1 MTAKKT
7 LLNWLAQNDFQRVLK
22 GLDLLE
28 TQYKDEQLRNDVT
41 FQSGR
46 LTALE
51 QQRAE
56 DTISAED
63 DRLQT
68 AKIRQALLLIVNG
81 LSENWTAEGI
91 ENIPSTLPII
101 SKTNWKKYAAYIAA
115 AIAVLAS
122 IAEFSGYSVRNLFVK
137 QEVKEQPVSPP
148 APSQKVSTSGD
159 NSPAVITEDG
169 DVIINYGETK
179 SKKDS
184 VTKK

>member
-1 MTAKKT
+1 MTT
-7 LLNWLAQNDFQRVLK
+7 EDDFQRVLK

-51 QQRAE
+51 KERTE
-56 DTISAED
+56 EPISSED
-63 DRLQT
+63 DRLQR

-81 LSENWTAEGI
+81 LSEDWIAEGM

-122 IAEFSGYSVRNLFVK
+122 IAEFSGYSVSNLFAK
-137 QEVKEQPVSPP
+137 PEVKEQPVSPP
-148 APSQKVSTSGD
+148 TPSQKASTSGN

-169 DVIINYGETK
+169 DVIINFGEAK

-184 VTKK
+184 ITKK

>member
-7 LLNWLAQNDFQRVLK
+7 LLKWLTQNDFQRVLK

-56 DTISAED
+56 ETISSED
-63 DRLQT
+63 DRLQM
-68 AKIRQALLLIVNG
+68 AKIRKALLQIVNG
-81 LSENWTAEGI
+81 LSENWNAEGI

-101 SKTNWKKYAAYIAA
+101 SKTNWKKNAAYIVA
-115 AIAVLAS
+115 AIAILAG
-122 IAEFSGYSVRNLFVK
+122 IAEFSGYSVRDLFVK
-137 QEVKEQPVSPP
+137 KEEKEQPVSPP
-148 APSQKVSTSGD
+148 VPSQEVSTSGD
-159 NSPAVITEDG
+159 NSPAVITNGG
-169 DVIINYGETK
+169 DANFNYGEVK
-179 SKKDS
+179 SEKDS
-184 VTKK
+184 INKK